1 VTITADRDGGG
12 PAEARTTR
20 LRCPSERRATACRRL
35 RALPR
40 SVLAPPPAGEVCTQI
55 YGGPQTGRVR
65 GTIAGRR
72 VDARYSRSDGCAIA
86 RYDRAAPVLRL
97 AR

>member
-1 VTITADRDGGG
+1 MRIVRDADGAGGTD
-12 PAEARTTR
+12 ARTTR
-20 LRCPSERRATACRRL
+20 LRCPSQRRATACRRL

-40 SVLAPPPAGEVCTQI
+40 SALAPVPDDVVCTQL
-55 YGGPQTGRVR
+55 YGGPQTGRIE

-72 VDARYSRSDGCAIA
+72 VAARFRRTNGCEIA
-86 RYDRAAPVLRL
+86 RYGRVAPVLRL